1 MTKGEKS
8 KERILLEAFKLF
20 ATRPYELVS
29 FKVLETEIGISR
41 GSMIY
46 YFKNK
51 EGLFKE
57 ILKTLIFD
65 SSSVKAVPDPYRLSL
80 YSFYSYFIEILK
92 KKKQTMSEMG
102 IENLNEALM
111 RIENSALTYVDNFKE
126 IAYTWFEEET
136 KIWYSVLERSIK
148 SGEIKNNID
157 PKVYAEIFEVCY
169 LGKSFTGVF
178 TQSGYDINQLETYF
192 QSLYNTLKQ
201 EN

>member
-92 KKKQTMSEMG
+92 KEKQTMSEMG

-136 KIWYSVLERSIK
+136 KIWYTVLERSIK

-169 LGKSFTGVF
+169 LGKSFTSVF
-178 TQSGYDINQLETYF
+178 TRSGYDINQLETYF

-201 EN
+201 EI